1 MNALPAQ
8 ARDWLDAGLALI
20 YPPVCQL
27 CNERR
32 ATPAQGYVCAVCWQ
46 NVRFIVPPRCE
57 RCGLPFPGDITTTFE
72 CANCRELELHFRWA
86 RASVVANDF
95 LRDVIHRYKYSR
107 ALWFEPFLTDLLVRV
122 ALPVLREEKITGIVP
137 VPLHPVKQREREFNQ
152 ADRLAQPLAQALGV
166 PVLNQ
171 LVKRIHPTRTQTQLD
186 KEERADNVRRAFGP
200 VRPKTLRGER
210 LVVLDDILTTG
221 ATTSAVARVLRDNGA
236 GDVLVWTLAR
246 GL

>member
-1 MNALPAQ
+1 MNALLAP
-8 ARDWLDAGLALI
+8 ARDWLDAGLAFF
-20 YPPVCQL
+20 YPSVCQL

-72 CANCRELELHFRWA
+72 CANCRDLELHFRWA

-122 ALPVLREEKITGIVP
+122 AEPVLREEKITGIVP

-171 LVKRIHPTRTQTQLD
+171 LVQRIHPTRTQTQLD
-186 KEERADNVRRAFGP
+186 KEERADNVRRAFAP

-221 ATTSAVARVLRDNGA
+221 ATTSTVARVLRENGA